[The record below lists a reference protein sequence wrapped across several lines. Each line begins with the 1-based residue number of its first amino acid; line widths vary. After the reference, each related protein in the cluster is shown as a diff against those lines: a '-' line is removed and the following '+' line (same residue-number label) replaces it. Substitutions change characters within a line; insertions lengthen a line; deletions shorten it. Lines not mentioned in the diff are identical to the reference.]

1 MPLYPGPGK
10 STLLYKNR
18 LGYFFQ
24 AEQVGA
30 GLVSVAFQLAR
41 IDAAMTGP
49 FGASFQLKF
58 SGPPGIF
65 EVDIMTADV
74 DEDGAFNTINGWNTG
89 SLNASNQGQIQLAN
103 IWTKFV
109 RGKIVA
115 LSNAVSTTLTCNH

>member
-1 MPLYPGPGK
+1 MPLYPGPGQAV
-10 STLLYKNR
+10 LLRKNR
-18 LGYFFQ
+18 IGYFFQ
-24 AEQVGA
+24 NEQVGA

-41 IDAAMTGP
+41 IDAHLTGP

-74 DEDGAFNTINGWNTG
+74 DEDGAFNTINAWTTG
-89 SLNASNQGQIQLAN
+89 SLNASNQGQIQLPN
-103 IWTKFV
+103 IWTRFV

-115 LSNAVSTTLTCNH
+115 LSNAVNTTLTCNH